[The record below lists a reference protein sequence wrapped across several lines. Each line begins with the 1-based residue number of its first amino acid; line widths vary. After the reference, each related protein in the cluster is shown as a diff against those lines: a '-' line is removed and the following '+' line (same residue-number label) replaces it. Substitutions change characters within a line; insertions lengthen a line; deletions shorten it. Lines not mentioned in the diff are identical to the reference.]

1 MRLRQRRGRARPR
14 VSSRI
19 QPQPQES
26 ELIIANT
33 QPQRIGEMRIEK
45 RGGTGTRRQASPDP
59 RTTHNPRAEAEGV
72 C

>member
-1 MRLRQRRGRARPR
+1 M
-14 VSSRI
+14 
-19 QPQPQES
+19 
-26 ELIIANT
+26 IIANT